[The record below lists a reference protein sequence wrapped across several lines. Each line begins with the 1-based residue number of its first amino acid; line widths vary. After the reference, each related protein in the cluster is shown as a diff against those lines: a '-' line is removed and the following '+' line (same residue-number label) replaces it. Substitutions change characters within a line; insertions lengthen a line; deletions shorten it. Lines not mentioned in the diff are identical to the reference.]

1 MTHSRIM
8 GLGTAY
14 DPFANKGLGSAYDPF
29 AATMNYQQLWQQ
41 KQAADSAANPG
52 IKGVT
57 DSGSTGS
64 SSAPA
69 GLSTDKWR
77 GLIEQS
83 AKEFGLDPDAVEAIM
98 MLESDGNPSSKS
110 PDGAM
115 GLMQVMSYNFL
126 PGEDPWDPATNIRAG
141 VRYFAE
147 KYKKFGNYDSA
158 AAAYLGAADANGNP
172 TTAQDAF
179 GTDGPAYVKKFNA
192 NWNTVKQARQ
202 APSGGS
208 STGGVFP
215 VDGFKGTIEK
225 HWGESTGAADI
236 FAAKGTAVRAIRGGQ
251 VVDASWS
258 DIGGWNVTIVDPQ
271 SGLTFYYAHL
281 QGPPAV
287 STGQTIKGGTFLGGV
302 GDTGNAAGTGAHLHL
317 GIGPQIASG
326 TGPNGGAGVNPDG
339 SLFNATAYLNA
350 LLGGR

>member
-1 MTHSRIM
+1 M
-8 GLGTAY
+8 A
-14 DPFANKGLGSAYDPF
+14 
-29 AATMNYQQLWQQ
+29 Q
-41 KQAADSAANPG
+41 
-52 IKGVT
+52 
-57 DSGSTGS
+57 
-64 SSAPA
+64 
-69 GLSTDKWR
+69 
-77 GLIEQS
+77 
-83 AKEFGLDPDAVEAIM
+83 
-98 MLESDGNPSSKS
+98 
-110 PDGAM
+110 
-115 GLMQVMSYNFL
+115 
-126 PGEDPWDPATNIRAG
+126 
-141 VRYFAE
+141 
-147 KYKKFGNYDSA
+147 
-158 AAAYLGAADANGNP
+158 P
-172 TTAQDAF
+172 T
-179 GTDGPAYVKKFNA
+179 VKKFNA